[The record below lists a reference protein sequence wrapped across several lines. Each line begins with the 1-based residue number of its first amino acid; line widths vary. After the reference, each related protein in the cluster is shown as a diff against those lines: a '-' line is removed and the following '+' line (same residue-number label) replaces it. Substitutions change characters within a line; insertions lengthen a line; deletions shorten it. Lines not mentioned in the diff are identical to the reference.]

1 MEIINDLR
9 VQVASYY
16 DNIVAII
23 PKVFLAII
31 IVVILMAILKY
42 LRKRSVKFMLKKAE
56 DKLLVGFID
65 SVFRIINIS
74 IGLLIFL
81 YTIGQA
87 GIASSVLGAATISSV
102 VIGFAFKD
110 IAENFL
116 AGVIMAFN
124 RPFSIGD
131 TVMTGTVEG
140 TITEMSLRDTHIKTF
155 DGKDV
160 YVPNGQII
168 KNPLYNYTID
178 GFLRKSFDVGL
189 DYGTDIDT
197 ARNIILKAVNT
208 IPGILQEEKLP
219 KTIIKS
225 LGASTINIQV
235 LYWVDTFNK
244 QHNALEIHSQAIKRT
259 LNALENAGVNLPGD
273 IIEIKNYQNLPLQT
287 NLKKST
293 IA

>member
-9 VQVASYY
+9 VQIASYY

-31 IVVILMAILKY
+31 LVIILMTILKY